1 MRRLL
6 TGTLGFLFLA
16 AVVTST
22 STTLSAATRTLAG
35 KVTAVSSD
43 SVTVAGKA
51 GEEKLAV
58 DSKTLVIGRGLGT
71 KSKEL
76 KKEDKPTKID
86 DFVKVG
92 DQVTAKYDDTT
103 KHATEVRVTKP
114 VAEAPKK

>member
-6 TGTLGFLFLA
+6 TATLGFLFLA
-16 AVVTST
+16 ALVTST
-22 STTLSAATRTLAG
+22 SATLSAATRTLAG

-43 SVTVAGKA
+43 SVTVAGKS

-58 DSKTLVIGRGLGT
+58 DGKTLVIGRGLGT
-71 KSKEL
+71 KSKEM

-103 KHATEVRVTKP
+103 KHAVEVRVTKP
-114 VAEAPKK
+114 VADAPKK